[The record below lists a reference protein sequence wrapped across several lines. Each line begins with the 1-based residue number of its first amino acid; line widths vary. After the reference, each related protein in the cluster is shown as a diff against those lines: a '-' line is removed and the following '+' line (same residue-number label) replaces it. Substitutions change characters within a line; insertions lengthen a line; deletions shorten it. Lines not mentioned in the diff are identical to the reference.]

1 MKFMEL
7 SYPME
12 ENGPKWPGNPEEKIV
27 CEQEIQKGAPC
38 NASSIF
44 HHMHNGTHVDAPR
57 HFNPVG
63 HTVDMVPVEDFYYVA
78 PLVLELPK
86 RKGERIQLSDL
97 ISREKEIK
105 SCDILFFSTG
115 YSELRQRS
123 PKEFADDF
131 PCFSV
136 EAAEYLRC
144 NFPGLKAIAVD
155 FLSVDSSVTGEAD
168 GFPAHHAFLDT
179 GIGKPYRTLLIYEDV
194 NVKKFRELKNT
205 DHIRWISAFPVRF
218 KGLEASPVSMIA
230 CIK

>member
-7 SYPME
+7 SYPVE
-12 ENGPKWPGNPEEKIV
+12 ESSPKWPGNPEEKV
-27 CEQEIQKGAPC
+27 VYEQEIQKGAAC
-38 NASSIF
+38 NASSVF

-57 HFNPVG
+57 HFNSIGMTIDQIP
-63 HTVDMVPVEDFYYVA
+63 TEDIYYTA
-78 PLVLELPK
+78 PFVLELPK
-86 RKGERIQLSDL
+86 GKGEKIQLSEL
-97 ISREKEIK
+97 MNREEEIRN
-105 SCDILFFSTG
+105 CDILFFSTG
-115 YSELRQRS
+115 YSELWERS
-123 PKEFADDF
+123 AKEFADDF

-179 GIGKPYRTLLIYEDV
+179 GMGKPYRTLLIYEDV

-205 DHIRWISAFPVRF
+205 NEIQWISAFPVRF
-218 KGLEASPVSMIA
+218 KGLEASPVSMVA